1 MFIKPKMIAV
11 IAVCLLGVIV
21 VAVINVQRISADNA
35 ALKQRNSELTAELK
49 TLQVNHR
56 LTEEAYTALAETR
69 LQIRTQTQTV
79 VKRIKASPKSND
91 APLAPV
97 LKSALEALP

>member
-1 MFIKPKMIAV
+1 MFVKYRIAATV
-11 IAVCLLGVIV
+11 AFCFVGVIGL
-21 VAVINVQRISADNA
+21 AVINAERMSAKNT

-56 LTEEAYTALAETR
+56 LTEEAYTALAETQ
-69 LQIRTQTQTV
+69 LQIRTQTRAV

>member
-1 MFIKPKMIAV
+1 MFIKPKMTAV
-11 IAVCLLGVIV
+11 VTVCLLGVLA
-21 VAVINVQRISADNA
+21 VAVINVQRISAENT
-35 ALKQRNSELTAELK
+35 ALKQRNNELTAELK
-49 TLQVNHR
+49 ILQVNHR

-69 LQIRTQTQTV
+69 LQIHTQTKAV
-79 VKRIKASPKSND
+79 VKHIKASPKDSD